1 MASVVSNEETANEA
15 GAVVYLV
22 HDDLPGR
29 ESLRQLLTASAI
41 EVASFG
47 SAREYLQHRRTD
59 SAACLIL
66 DLRLPDADGLE
77 LQQRISRECGPP
89 IVFVTNHRDINDV
102 DALWLGANN

>member
-41 EVASFG
+41 EVVSFG
-47 SAREYLQHRRTD
+47 SAREYLQHRRT
-59 SAACLIL
+59 AACLIL

-77 LQQRISRECGPP
+77 LQPRRERT
-89 IVFVTNHRDINDV
+89 IE
-102 DALWLGANN
+102 